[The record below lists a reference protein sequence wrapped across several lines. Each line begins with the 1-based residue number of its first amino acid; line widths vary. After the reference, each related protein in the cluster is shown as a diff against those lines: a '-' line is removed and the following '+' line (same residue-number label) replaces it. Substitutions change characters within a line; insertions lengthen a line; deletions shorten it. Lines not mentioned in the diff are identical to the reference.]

1 MQALW
6 RIRNAIETILGA
18 ALIVL
23 LLYGTFWLALAGAWV
38 GELPVPWLA
47 LVSDS
52 YTRERYLAARGQS
65 KREVR

>member
-38 GELPVPWLA
+38 GKLPVPWLA
-47 LVSDS
+47 LVSGS
-52 YTRERYLAARGQS
+52 
-65 KREVR
+65 